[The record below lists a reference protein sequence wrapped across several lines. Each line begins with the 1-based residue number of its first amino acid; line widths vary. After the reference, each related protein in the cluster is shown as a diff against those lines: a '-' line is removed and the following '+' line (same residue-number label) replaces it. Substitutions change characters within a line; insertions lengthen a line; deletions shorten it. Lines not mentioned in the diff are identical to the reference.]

1 MKSVVKVFDKWV
13 RNNAPNATLLDRAKL
28 QAAYLAGRRDLQ
40 TEQKRRRQFEAQTKR
55 LTSSE

>member
-1 MKSVVKVFDKWV
+1 MKTATEAFNKWL

-55 LTSSE
+55 LTGRE